1 MMTLRERLVEEM
13 KVAMKAKD
21 DLKLSVIRMVRSSVK
36 NREIDL
42 KRELDDQGI
51 TEIIAGV
58 VKQRKESIRL
68 FKEAGREDLVAKEE
82 KELAL
87 LLEFLPKQL
96 DRGEIEALVAKA
108 IAECGAHGA
117 GDLGKVMKV
126 LKPLVAG
133 VADGKLVNDI
143 VREKLA

>member
-42 KRELDDQGI
+42 KRELDDQGV
-51 TEIIAGV
+51 TEIIVGI
-58 VKQRKESIRL
+58 VKQRKDSIRL

-108 IAECGAHGA
+108 IVECGAQGA
-117 GDLGKVMKV
+117 SDLGKVMKV

>member
-42 KRELDDQGI
+42 KRELDDQGV

-58 VKQRKESIRL
+58 VKQRKESIRM
-68 FKEAGREDLVAKEE
+68 FKEAGRDDLVAKEE

-108 IAECGAHGA
+108 IAECGAQGA

>member
-1 MMTLRERLVEEM
+1 MTLRERLNEEM

-58 VKQRKESIRL
+58 VKQRKESIRM
-68 FKEAGREDLVAKEE
+68 FKEAGRQDLVAKEE

-108 IAECGAHGA
+108 IAECGAQGA

>member
-21 DLKLSVIRMVRSSVK
+21 DLKLSVIRMVRSSIK

-42 KRELDDQGI
+42 KRELDDLGV
-51 TEIIAGV
+51 TEIIAGI
-58 VKQRKESIRL
+58 VKQRKDSIRL

-108 IAECGAHGA
+108 IAECGAQGA

-126 LKPLVAG
+126 LKPQVAG
-133 VADGKLVNDI
+133 VADGKLVNDV

>member
-1 MMTLRERLVEEM
+1 MMTLRERLNEEM

-58 VKQRKESIRL
+58 VKQRKESIRM
-68 FKEAGREDLVAKEE
+68 FKEAGRQDLVAKEE

-108 IAECGAHGA
+108 IAECGAQGA

>member
-1 MMTLRERLVEEM
+1 MTLRERLVEEM

-21 DLKLSVIRMVRSSVK
+21 DLKLSVIRMVRSSIK

-42 KRELDDQGI
+42 KRELDDQGV

-96 DRGEIEALVAKA
+96 DRGEIEVLVAKA
-108 IAECGAHGA
+108 IAECGAQGA